1 MKEVLETGK
10 NTPASPIR
18 VYKIIYPV
26 IIGALVVGYM
36 MYRDFDP
43 GAFDLVTFTRGTVFW
58 LLVAFS
64 CMVVR
69 DAGYVIRIRWLSGN
83 RLGWRQAFRVIMLW
97 EFTSAVTPSAV
108 GGTSLAILFVH
119 KEGIGVGKSS
129 AMVMAAAFLDELYF
143 ILMFPLIMLV
153 VSRHALYDVPGAGEG
168 VARGLFAFAVV
179 GYGLKAAFLAVLS
192 YGLFRNPRGLK
203 HLLVRLFRWRVLRK
217 WRRDVNEVGDD
228 LIRNSIELRSK
239 PFGFWLKTF
248 AATFCSWTARY
259 WVVNALLVAFW
270 FDHYDWARHFLLFA
284 RQLVM
289 WIIMLVA
296 PTPGGSGF
304 AEYLFTEYLS
314 GFFPVAGVA
323 IVMALSWRLVSY
335 YPYLIIGVWIV
346 PRWLARHFGRKK

>member
-1 MKEVLETGK
+1 MKEVFESGK
-10 NTPASPIR
+10 NHSTKPIR
-18 VYKIIYPV
+18 IYRIIYPV
-26 IIGALVVGYM
+26 LIGALVVGYV

-43 GAFDLVTFTRGTVFW
+43 DAFALVSFTRYTFLW

-69 DAGYVIRIRWLSGN
+69 DVAYMIRIRLLSGN
-83 RLGWRQAFRVIMLW
+83 RLDWRQAFRVIMLW

-108 GGTSLAILFVH
+108 GGTSFAILFIH

-143 ILMFPLIMLV
+143 VLMFPVIMLA
-153 VSRHALYDVPGAGEG
+153 VSWHALYDVPGAEDV
-168 VARGLFAFAVV
+168 VARGLFLFAAI
-179 GYGLKAAFLAVLS
+179 GYGLKLGFLLILS

-203 HLLVRLFRWRVLRK
+203 YLLVQLFRWRLLRK
-217 WRRDVNEVGDD
+217 WRRDVNEVGYD
-228 LIRNSIELRSK
+228 LIRNSIELRNKS
-239 PFGFWLKTF
+239 FGFWLKAF

-259 WVVNALLVAFW
+259 WVVNVLLVAFW
-270 FDHYDWARHFLLFA
+270 FDHYGWAQHFLLFA

-289 WIIMLVA
+289 WIIMLIA

-314 GFFPVAGVA
+314 GFFPAAGLAV
-323 IVMALSWRLVSY
+323 VMALSWRLVSY
-335 YPYLIIGVWIV
+335 YPYLIVGIWIV
-346 PRWLARHFGRKK
+346 PRWLAKHFRKK